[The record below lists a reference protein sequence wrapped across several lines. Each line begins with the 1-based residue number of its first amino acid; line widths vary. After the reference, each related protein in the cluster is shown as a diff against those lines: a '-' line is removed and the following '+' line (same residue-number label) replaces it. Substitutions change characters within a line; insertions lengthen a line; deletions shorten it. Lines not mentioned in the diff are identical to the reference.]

1 MYSGRKLYHSKLSEQ
16 DFILALA
23 SDYLELSYNKQI
35 WQMTD
40 WVELARI
47 WVETNGNASEFIS
60 ALSNTLVDE
69 QNRYQ
74 FLDIKVAASKWVQSN
89 YDEG

>member
-23 SDYLELSYNKQI
+23 SDYLELSYDKQV
-35 WQMTD
+35 WQMID
-40 WVELARI
+40 WIELARI
-47 WVETNGNASEFIS
+47 WVEFNGDNSDFIS
-60 ALSNTLVDE
+60 DLKNTLVDE
-69 QNRYQ
+69 TNRYQ
-74 FLDIKVAASKWVQSN
+74 FRDIMLDASSWVRSN